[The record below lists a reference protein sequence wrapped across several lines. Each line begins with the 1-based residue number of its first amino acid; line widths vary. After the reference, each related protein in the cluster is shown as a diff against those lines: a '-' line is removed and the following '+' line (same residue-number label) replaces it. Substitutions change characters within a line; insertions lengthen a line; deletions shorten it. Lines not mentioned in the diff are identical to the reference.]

1 MPSGPSDGMTDIT
14 KTGLAALAAASLTLT
29 ACGSTAGKDD
39 PTPAPGAETR
49 PLAGEG
55 KIVDIA
61 DGAARPA
68 TTPAEAPPIATVQGS
83 EPGPTASL
91 LRLQRVGK
99 VVTVV
104 VRLTQTADDE
114 YMPHLEGEDGE
125 SYTAEGLRLVDEF
138 NGREHF
144 PLRDPEGQCLCSRG
158 LDEFLYEGDSIDVTA
173 KFAAPPADVD
183 RVSLYLP
190 EFASFDAVPLTP

>member
-1 MPSGPSDGMTDIT
+1 MNIT
-14 KTGLAALAAASLTLT
+14 KTGLAALAAASLALT
-29 ACGSTAGKDD
+29 ACGADTGGESK
-39 PTPAPGAETR
+39 PAHAAESR

-55 KIVDIA
+55 KIVDIS
-61 DGAARPA
+61 DGAPAA

-83 EPGPTASL
+83 EPGTTASL

-104 VRLTQTADDE
+104 VRLTQTADGD
-114 YMPHLEGEDGE
+114 YIPHLEGEDGE
-125 SYTAEGLRLVDEF
+125 SYSAEGLRLVDEF

-144 PLRDPEGQCLCSRG
+144 PLRDTEGECLCSRQ
-158 LDEFLYEGDSIDVTA
+158 LDEFLYEGDSVDVTA
-173 KFAAPPADVD
+173 KFAAPPGDVD

-190 EFASFDAVPLTP
+190 EFASFDAIPLAP

>member
-1 MPSGPSDGMTDIT
+1 MNIIKT
-14 KTGLAALAAASLTLT
+14 TGLAALAAASLTLT
-29 ACGSTAGKDD
+29 ACGAAADD
-39 PTPAPGAETR
+39 ASAPAESR

-61 DGAARPA
+61 DGARAT

-83 EPGPTASL
+83 EPGTTASL
-91 LRLQRVGK
+91 LRLQRVGR

-104 VRLTQTADDE
+104 VRLSQTADGD

-144 PLRDPEGQCLCSRG
+144 PLRDTEGECLCSRE
-158 LDEFLYEGDSIDVTA
+158 LNEFLEQGDSVEVTA
-173 KFAAPPADVD
+173 KFAAPPADVE

-190 EFASFDAVPLTP
+190 EFASFDAVSLTP